1 MQTPMTSC
9 HLIPMWHK
17 WNANIDG
24 IMMTWFT
31 LFTNLVTSCLA
42 CAMSACMHGTCALNK
57 YGASKY
63 WSGLACTQP
72 DSNLGK
78 ITTSHFQVLNA
89 QNANDCKC
97 FDVEAI
103 SCVTVR
109 SVLCSLTVCSASQ
122 MLFLHQ
128 MRI

>member
-1 MQTPMTSC
+1 
-9 HLIPMWHK
+9 MWHK
-17 WNANIDG
+17 WNANIDD

-31 LFTNLVTSCLA
+31 LFANLVTSCLA
-42 CAMSACMHGTCALNK
+42 CAMSAYMHGTCALNK

-109 SVLCSLTVCSASQ
+109 SVVVFIDSVLCISDVVPTSDEDLGTIVV
-122 MLFLHQ
+122 
-128 MRI
+128 